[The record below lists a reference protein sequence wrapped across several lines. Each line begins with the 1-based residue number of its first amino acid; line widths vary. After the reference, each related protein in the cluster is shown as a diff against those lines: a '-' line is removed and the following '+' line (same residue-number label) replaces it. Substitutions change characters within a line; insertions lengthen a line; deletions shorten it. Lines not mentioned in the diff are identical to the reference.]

1 MAQQIVL
8 ASGNKGKL
16 AELQNA
22 LTGFDVELIP
32 QGEFDVEDAD
42 ETGLSF
48 IENAILKARHASLAT
63 GLPALADDSGL
74 EVDALLGAPGIYSA
88 RYSGTESHGGQNKDE
103 NNNLKLLKEL
113 KGVQI
118 ENRNARFHCVLAFVR
133 HAKDPNP
140 IICQGA
146 WEGRIQE
153 SLDGEGGFGY
163 DPLFFVEALNKTAA
177 KMSKE
182 EKNQISHRGQAIKIL
197 KTLFRL

>member
-1 MAQQIVL
+1 M
-8 ASGNKGKL
+8 
-16 AELQNA
+16 
-22 LTGFDVELIP
+22 
-32 QGEFDVEDAD
+32 
-42 ETGLSF
+42 
-48 IENAILKARHASLAT
+48 
-63 GLPALADDSGL
+63 
-74 EVDALLGAPGIYSA
+74 
-88 RYSGTESHGGQNKDE
+88 
-103 NNNLKLLKEL
+103 
-113 KGVQI
+113 QI
-118 ENRNARFHCVLAFVR
+118 ENRSARFHCVLAFVR

-177 KMSKE
+177 QMSKE